1 MLGQMDKSSET
12 PGRMLRREGKVKAA
26 QAVLDGIDERAT
38 RERAVKK
45 ILLTAANS
53 YEKPSKFGHAK
64 ECLWGQPDKSYQS
77 PGRVSERAE
86 KVDAAQTL
94 HDVIDERG
102 TRERAIKKG
111 LLTIASL
118 YESGHAK
125 ECLWGQLD
133 KSCQSPRRVSEK
145 AGKLHGA
152 RALHGAFEEHAVKE
166 LPSVTSLCEKLSKTE
181 DVNECLSGH
190 LDNSYES
197 PENVPEREG
206 KVDGAQ
212 ALQNRPFKIRVIK
225 KRVVE
230 NRVIKNCVIR
240 KRVIK
245 KYVINEDLPPVSS
258 LCEKLSKSEDVKECL
273 SVKMDDNYEPS
284 ECVSDREGKA
294 DGAQALHGATKEHVP
309 REDLPSVNNLHE
321 KHSKSGHAEESLSG
335 KMGHSCESPE
345 RWSVREGKVRGDQS
359 LHAATK
365 EHFTRDLPSVTS
377 LHEKHSKSGHAED
390 CLEGKMD
397 NNCESPERMSDR
409 EGKVRGD
416 QALLGAIRK
425 RVTKESLPSASSLRE
440 KLSKSD
446 IMKVFLS
453 GKIDNSYVLP
463 ERLSDREGKVQ
474 GDQTL
479 HGATKGHD
487 HREGLPS
494 VSNLH
499 QKHSKSGHAKECLC
513 GQPDRN
519 EREEKVDGA
528 QALRGAI
535 SKVVTKEVFPSVSSL
550 HEKFSKSDKVK
561 EYTWGHV
568 DESCDAPDHAS
579 EREGNVRGDQA
590 LHGAIRKR
598 VTKEGLPSAA
608 SLHETPLE
616 PGNKTSYLPDT
627 PQLLDMINK
636 AQIQYCECSKHH
648 PGVTVSGDSQ
658 EVMITLQRDP
668 PDVSSKILTVLC
680 LLVCLAVLLFIRFQF
695 LLCPYL
701 DPD

>member
-446 IMKVFLS
+446 IMK
-453 GKIDNSYVLP
+453 
-463 ERLSDREGKVQ
+463 
-474 GDQTL
+474 
-479 HGATKGHD
+479 
-487 HREGLPS
+487 
-494 VSNLH
+494 
-499 QKHSKSGHAKECLC
+499 ECLC